1 MNQLRYALRQL
12 RLRPGLSLT
21 VIAMLALGIGAT
33 TAMFSLFE
41 SVLLR
46 PLAVP
51 APDALVNLGAPG
63 PKWGSTGC
71 GLPGKCDYVFSYPMF
86 RDLEEQQT
94 VFTGI
99 AAHKPFPANLAYDRR
114 ASTGNGL
121 LVSGS
126 YFDVLGLK
134 PALGRLIG
142 RQDELKIGEGAV
154 VVLGYDYWRSYF
166 GGDPNVIDRTL
177 TVNGQVL
184 TIIGVAPQGFAGTT
198 VGYQPRVYVPIT
210 LRWLMQPTL
219 QNLSSDRTS
228 YWIYLF
234 ARLRP
239 GVTIEGA
246 LAQLGGVYHA
256 ILNDVEAPLNSSS
269 SMPPEVM
276 EQFRA
281 RPLTIEPGARG
292 QSSLPEQ
299 ARTPSSLLLG
309 LTTLVLLLVCAN
321 IANLLLARGAT
332 RAGEMAIRASLGADR
347 GRLLRQALLESTA
360 LAVAGGIASI
370 PVALVTLR
378 GIRMLLPNG
387 EMLDMALSGQALGFT
402 AVAALATVLL
412 FGLAPA
418 IRASRADPGLA
429 MKGQAQQ
436 AVSARGARRFRGAL
450 AISQIA
456 LSTVLLV
463 LAGLFTQSLA
473 NLARVDLGMN
483 ATSVAAFTV
492 APRRNGYTREQAT
505 RFYERLEADL
515 AAQPGVLSAASSMV
529 PLLSGSTWGA
539 GMRIEGADPGPPGT
553 NNNAATN
560 AVSPGFFGTLAIPLL
575 SGRDFASTD
584 TVDKPLVAIVNETFL
599 RKFKLGD
606 DALGKHIGT
615 GNPNEPPDMEI
626 VGIVGDA
633 KYAQVRDAVPA
644 QFFVPRQQN
653 AFLESMTFYV
663 RAAVPPETLLTL
675 VPRVVASIDPDLP
688 VDKPTTMRQ
697 VVDDNVFLERMV
709 ATLSAS
715 FALLATVLAAIGLYG
730 VLAYL
735 VTQRTREIGLRL
747 ALGATAARLRG
758 MVLKQVAIMAGI
770 GVPVGLVL
778 AVLLGRAAEVL
789 LFGLKGYDPLVLGVA
804 VVILAVVVLLA
815 AYLPARRAASIAPME
830 ALRSE

>member
-1 MNQLRYALRQL
+1 
-12 RLRPGLSLT
+12 
-21 VIAMLALGIGAT
+21 
-33 TAMFSLFE
+33 
-41 SVLLR
+41 
-46 PLAVP
+46 
-51 APDALVNLGAPG
+51 
-63 PKWGSTGC
+63 
-71 GLPGKCDYVFSYPMF
+71 MF
-86 RDLEEQQT
+86 RDLEAQQT

-99 AAHKPFPANLAYDRR
+99 AAHQPFPANLAYDRR

-142 RQDELKIGEGAV
+142 RQDEPKVGEGAV
-154 VVLGYDYWRSYF
+154 VVLGYEYWRSSF
-166 GGDPNVIDRTL
+166 GADPNIIDRTL

-198 VGYQPRVYVPIT
+198 IGYQPRVYVPIT
-210 LRWLMQPTL
+210 MRWLMQPTL
-219 QNLSSDRTS
+219 QTLATDRKS
-228 YWIYLF
+228 YWVYLF

-256 ILNDVEAPLNSSS
+256 ILNDVEAPLNSLML
-269 SMPPEVM
+269 MPPEIM
-276 EQFRA
+276 ERFRA

-309 LTTLVLLLVCAN
+309 VTTLVLLLVCAN

-347 GRLLRQALLESTA
+347 GRLLRQALLESTT

-378 GIRMLLPNG
+378 GVRILLPDG
-387 EMLDMALSGQALGFT
+387 ERLDMTLNGQALVFT

-436 AVSARGARRFRGAL
+436 AVGAHGARRFRGTL
-450 AISQIA
+450 ATAQIV

-483 ATSVAAFTV
+483 AASVATFTV
-492 APRRNGYTREQAT
+492 APRRNGYTLEQAT
-505 RFYERLEADL
+505 RFYERLETEI

-539 GMRIEGADPGPPGT
+539 GMRIEGVDPGPPGT
-553 NNNAATN
+553 NNDAAMN
-560 AVSPGFFGTLAIPLL
+560 SVSPGFFRTLAIPLA
-575 SGRDFASTD
+575 SGRDFAPTD
-584 TVDKPLVAIVNETFL
+584 TIDKPLVAIVNESFL

-615 GNPNEPPDMEI
+615 GNPNEPPNMEI

-633 KYAQVRDAVPA
+633 KYAQVRDEAPA

-653 AFLESMTFYV
+653 AFTDSMTFYV

-675 VPRVVASIDPDLP
+675 IPRVVASLDPDLP

-697 VVDDNVFLERMV
+697 VVDDNVFVERMV

-715 FALLATVLAAIGLYG
+715 FAVLATVLAAVGLYG

-770 GVPVGLVL
+770 GVPLGLVL
-778 AVLLGRAAEVL
+778 AVLVGRMAEVL
-789 LFGLKGYDPLVLGVA
+789 LFGLKGYDPLVLGAAVA
-804 VVILAVVVLLA
+804 VLAVVVSLA
-815 AYLPARRAASIAPME
+815 AYLPAQRAASIAPME

>member
-1 MNQLRYALRQL
+1 MTQLRYALRQL

-21 VIAMLALGIGAT
+21 VIAMLALGIGST

-41 SVLLR
+41 SVLLK
-46 PLAVP
+46 PLAVT
-51 APDALVNLGAPG
+51 APDELVNLGAPG

-86 RDLEEQQT
+86 RDLEAQQT

-99 AAHKPFPANLAYDRR
+99 AAHQPFPANLAYDRR

-142 RQDELKIGEGAV
+142 RQDEPKVGEGAV
-154 VVLGYDYWRSYF
+154 VVLGYEYWRSSF
-166 GGDPNVIDRTL
+166 GADPNIIDRTL

-198 VGYQPRVYVPIT
+198 IGYQPRVYVPIT
-210 LRWLMQPTL
+210 MRWLMQPTL
-219 QNLSSDRTS
+219 QTLATDRKS
-228 YWIYLF
+228 YWVYLF

-256 ILNDVEAPLNSSS
+256 ILNDVEAPLNSL
-269 SMPPEVM
+269 MPPEIM
-276 EQFRA
+276 ERFRA

-309 LTTLVLLLVCAN
+309 VTTLVLLLVCAN

-347 GRLLRQALLESTA
+347 GRLLRQALLESTT

-378 GIRMLLPNG
+378 GVRILLPDG
-387 EMLDMALSGQALGFT
+387 ERLDMTLNGQALVFT

-418 IRASRADPGLA
+418 IRASRADPALA

-436 AVSARGARRFRGAL
+436 AVGAHGARRFRGTL
-450 AISQIA
+450 ATAQIV

-483 ATSVAAFTV
+483 AASVATFTV
-492 APRRNGYTREQAT
+492 APRRNGYTLEQAT
-505 RFYERLEADL
+505 RFYERLETEI

-539 GMRIEGADPGPPGT
+539 GMRIEGVDPGPPGT
-553 NNNAATN
+553 NNDAAMN
-560 AVSPGFFGTLAIPLL
+560 SVSPGFFRTLAIPLVL
-575 SGRDFASTD
+575 GRDFAPTD
-584 TVDKPLVAIVNETFL
+584 TIDKPLVAIVNESFL

-615 GNPNEPPDMEI
+615 GNPNEPPNMEI

-633 KYAQVRDAVPA
+633 KYAQVRDEAPA

-653 AFLESMTFYV
+653 AFTDSMTFYV

-675 VPRVVASIDPDLP
+675 IPRVVASLDPDLP

-697 VVDDNVFLERMV
+697 VVDDNVFVERMV

-715 FALLATVLAAIGLYG
+715 FAVLATVLAAVGLYG

-770 GVPVGLVL
+770 GVPLGLVL
-778 AVLLGRAAEVL
+778 AVLVGRMAEVL
-789 LFGLKGYDPLVLGVA
+789 LFGLKGYDPLVLGAAVA
-804 VVILAVVVLLA
+804 VLAVVVSLA
-815 AYLPARRAASIAPME
+815 AYLPAQRAASIAPME